1 MSLPARYFRAGVGAV
16 IVNRQGQVLAL
27 ERARIPGAWQ
37 MPQGGWEMSETAEEA
52 IYREVEEE
60 TGLRRDQL
68 ELVGR
73 HPEPLVYELP
83 PEWRTSKTG
92 LGQVLYWYLLRLR
105 GGEDELTLPPEGEF
119 RSWAWLPME
128 EIIKSTAPFRQ
139 ALYQRLQTAFQ
150 VGVEPL

>member
-16 IVNRQGQVLAL
+16 IDNGRGEVLAL
-27 ERARIPGAWQ
+27 ERSQIPGAWQ
-37 MPQGGWEMSETAEEA
+37 MPQGGWEMGETAEEA

-68 ELVGR
+68 ELIGR

-92 LGQVLYWYLLRLR
+92 LGQVLYWYLFRLR

-128 EIIKSTAPFRQ
+128 EIIKSTVPFRQ
-139 ALYQRLQTAFQ
+139 ALYGRLQTAFQ
-150 VGVEPL
+150 VGVEPR